1 MQMNQNMIGGYTS
14 PAAVTTDLIQQV
26 LILTQIPPPPFYP
39 RVYGFFL
46 LCLCRDLAFAVAFG
60 FCFFFLPSSLLVRVS
75 DMSQSSLFFRSFPS
89 LKFFPISCFLDF
101 SLH

>member
-1 MQMNQNMIGGYTS
+1 MQQQHLMQMNQNMIGGYTS

-39 RVYGFFL
+39 RVFGSFL

-60 FCFFFLPSSLLVRVS
+60 FCFFSPFLFAR
-75 DMSQSSLFFRSFPS
+75 QSIRYESKFSLFSF
-89 LKFFPISCFLDF
+89 F
-101 SLH
+101 SPP